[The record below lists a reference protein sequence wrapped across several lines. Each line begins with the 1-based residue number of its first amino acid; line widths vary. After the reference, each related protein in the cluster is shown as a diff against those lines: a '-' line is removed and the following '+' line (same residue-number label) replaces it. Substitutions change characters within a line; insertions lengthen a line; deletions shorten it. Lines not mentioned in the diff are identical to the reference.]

1 METVVNDALPD
12 SQIGHRAISLA
23 GMMHYL
29 QGTTLSQILD
39 VYNYHLHFQMTED
52 GLMQAWHRVGEILRP
67 WYNAIL
73 EEIQNQ
79 AVLNADETG
88 WRVLGKT
95 YWLWC
100 LATKN
105 AAYYLID
112 PKHGGSVLETVVP
125 FIFQR
130 CVGDRFLGCLQLG
143 FLPCEAEV
151 PATPVEGS
159 EPNPALPQPRG
170 RLARVSLKITPTD
183 HRRKAVEES
192 RKGHSVGIKT
202 NCSYSLITKSAA

>member
-1 METVVNDALPD
+1 M
-12 SQIGHRAISLA
+12 S
-23 GMMHYL
+23 
-29 QGTTLSQILD
+29 
-39 VYNYHLHFQMTED
+39 
-52 GLMQAWHRVGEILRP
+52 
-67 WYNAIL
+67 
-73 EEIQNQ
+73 EIQNQ
-79 AVLNADETG
+79 AVLNANETG
-88 WRVLGKT
+88 WRMQGKT

-105 AAYYLID
+105 AACYLID
-112 PKHGGSVLETVVP
+112 PKARWKCAETAVP

-170 RLARVSLKITPTD
+170 RLARVSLKITPTY

-192 RKGHSVGIKT
+192 RKENSVGIKT

>member
-1 METVVNDALPD
+1 MARRTRPVHVETVVNDSFPD

-29 QGTTLSQILD
+29 QGTTLNQILD

-112 PKHGGSVLETVVP
+112 PKHGGSVLKRLFRSFFNGVLVTDFWGAYNSVSCLTNQKCIP
-125 FIFQR
+125 HLLWDLNRTRHYHTPWATGPSFIE
-130 CVGDRFLGCLQLG
+130 DY
-143 FLPCEAEV
+143 A
-151 PATPVEGS
+151 
-159 EPNPALPQPRG
+159 
-170 RLARVSLKITPTD
+170 D
-183 HRRKAVEES
+183 
-192 RKGHSVGIKT
+192 
-202 NCSYSLITKSAA
+202 